1 MTLPSFMSKPF
12 TRKRYPPVIDHGA
25 ASRDY
30 TATPTTATFYGS
42 IQPGSIQPGSGTT
55 DMVNRDGAEIV
66 KTIFATDPAAD
77 VRHFDV
83 ITLADGDYF
92 VNGEPERW
100 ETGILDHAV
109 IQLSRWT
116 G

>member
-1 MTLPSFMSKPF
+1 MALPSFMNKPF
-12 TRKRYPPVIDHGA
+12 TRKRYPTIIDHGA
-25 ASRDY
+25 AQRDY
-30 TATPTTATFYGS
+30 TATPSTATFYGS
-42 IQPGSIQPGSGTT
+42 IQPGTGTT
-55 DMVNRDGAEIV
+55 DVINRDGAEIV
-66 KTIFATDPAAD
+66 KTIWATDPAAD
-77 VRHFDV
+77 VRHYDV

-109 IQLSRWT
+109 IQLSRWA